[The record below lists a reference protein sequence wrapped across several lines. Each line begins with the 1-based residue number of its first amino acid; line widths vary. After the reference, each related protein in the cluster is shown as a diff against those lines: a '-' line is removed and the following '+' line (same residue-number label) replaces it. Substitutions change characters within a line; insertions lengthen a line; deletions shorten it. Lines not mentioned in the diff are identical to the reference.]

1 MRLLLCSFLLTGIV
15 SADTL
20 TLLNGSIVKGAL
32 IAADNRTVRFAA
44 GNQVKSYA
52 LTEVDSIRFSA
63 GDTIG
68 EAAAAP
74 RPNSYRS
81 ALPSPAGDTSP
92 VEIPAGTAI
101 VVRMIDAADSTRD
114 PLGRTYRLSVDQPV
128 SAAGRVVIPR
138 GADAI
143 AVLVDTQQS
152 GKLSGKTVL
161 ALNLQSLVVN
171 GRSYDVN
178 SSTLTDASSSRTV
191 RSGKVI
197 GGTTALGAL
206 VGALAGAGK
215 GAAIGAASG
224 AAVGAGAQILTSGQR
239 VRIPSETRL
248 TFRLDSA
255 LTL

>member
-1 MRLLLCSFLLTGIV
+1 LV
-15 SADTL
+15 A
-20 TLLNGSIVKGAL
+20 
-32 IAADNRTVRFAA
+32 
-44 GNQVKSYA
+44 
-52 LTEVDSIRFSA
+52 
-63 GDTIG
+63 
-68 EAAAAP
+68 
-74 RPNSYRS
+74 
-81 ALPSPAGDTSP
+81 
-92 VEIPAGTAI
+92 
-101 VVRMIDAADSTRD
+101 
-114 PLGRTYRLSVDQPV
+114 GRT
-128 SAAGRVVIPR
+128 AIPR
-138 GADAI
+138 GADAT

-152 GKLSGKTVL
+152 GKFAGKTAL
-161 ALNLQSLVVN
+161 TLNLQSVVVN

-224 AAVGAGAQILTSGQR
+224 AAFGAGAQILTSGQR
-239 VRIPSETRL
+239 VKIPSETRL

>member
-1 MRLLLCSFLLTGIV
+1 MRLLLCSSLLTGIL

-68 EAAAAP
+68 EAAAP

-81 ALPSPAGDTSP
+81 ALPSPAADTSP
-92 VEIPAGTAI
+92 LEIPAGTAI

-152 GKLSGKTVL
+152 GKFSGRTLL
-161 ALNLQSLVVN
+161 ALNLQSVVVN

-197 GGTTALGAL
+197 GGTTALGAI

-239 VRIPSETRL
+239 VKIPSETRL

>member
-1 MRLLLCSFLLTGIV
+1 MRLLLCSSLLTGIL

-63 GDTIG
+63 GDMIG
-68 EAAAAP
+68 EAAAP

-81 ALPSPAGDTSP
+81 ALPSPAADTSP
-92 VEIPAGTAI
+92 LEIPAGIAI
-101 VVRMIDAADSTRD
+101 VVRMIDTADSTRD

-197 GGTTALGAL
+197 G
-206 VGALAGAGK
+206 
-215 GAAIGAASG
+215 AASG

>member
-1 MRLLLCSFLLTGIV
+1 
-15 SADTL
+15 
-20 TLLNGSIVKGAL
+20 
-32 IAADNRTVRFAA
+32 
-44 GNQVKSYA
+44 
-52 LTEVDSIRFSA
+52 
-63 GDTIG
+63 
-68 EAAAAP
+68 
-74 RPNSYRS
+74 
-81 ALPSPAGDTSP
+81 
-92 VEIPAGTAI
+92 
-101 VVRMIDAADSTRD
+101 MI
-114 PLGRTYRLSVDQPV
+114 L
-128 SAAGRVVIPR
+128 R

-191 RSGKVI
+191 RSGRVI